1 MTLTVNLRKMLHRK
15 SAEYCAPN
23 AAGNTAAGAFM
34 VSDKS
39 DVIPNHDIA
48 YYVGGVSAIWNYNA
62 DQDAWQQMPNSGAA
76 GTFAAGA
83 CGEFRSL
90 AAPGGN
96 ITNTATA
103 GTTTSFTTNLT
114 ITRDLAGHEVRIV
127 GGAGAGYTG
136 KIKGNTLGA
145 NSVITLETAS
155 GTAFSNTTQYQ
166 IFSGSLWFFNAGT
179 TAVGFS
185 VYDRATNTWTARSV
199 TGLPTAWGTDGQLV
213 STPSRTSNKGN
224 GFVNGTAT
232 AGAAS
237 TITLEASKTM
247 LLNQWANFQI
257 RIISGTG
264 AGQIRTISSNTAG
277 ASSVITVSA
286 AWTTVPDATSVYRI
300 EGNDDFFYLL
310 GNNAVTMYRYSLS
323 GNTWTTLAP
332 TVARAGAMGTGGTAD
347 WIDGVQAEE
356 WNDGTYTAH
365 YTTVLVHQNGRYL
378 YSFRGGASNVLDVY
392 DIAANTW
399 ISGIAYGQQMETFT
413 VGSCSVDLDGYIY
426 IQKDATGRVFRFNV
440 AKNVLEPWVLNPVP
454 QGAAVAGDKMFMTTF
469 REGASEVNFLY
480 TLGNTRS
487 DLTRWVVI

>member
-1 MTLTVNLRKMLHRK
+1 MALTLNLRKMLHRK
-15 SAEYCAPN
+15 AAEYCAPN
-23 AAGNTAAGAFM
+23 AAGNTAAGSFI

-39 DVIPNHDIA
+39 DVIPGHDIA
-48 YYVGGVSAIWNYNA
+48 YFVGGASAIWNYNA
-62 DQDAWQQMPNSGAA
+62 DQDAWLQLPNSGIA

-83 CGEFRSL
+83 CGEFRSI

-103 GTTTSFTTNLT
+103 GTTTTLTTNLT
-114 ITRDLAGHEVRIV
+114 ITRDLAGCEIRTV
-127 GGAGAGYTG
+127 GGAGSGYSG

-145 NSVITLETAS
+145 NAIITVETAS
-155 GTAFSNTTQYQ
+155 SVAFSNTTQYQ
-166 IFSGSLWFFNAGT
+166 IFSGSFWFFNAGT

-185 VYDRATNTWTARSV
+185 VYDRATNAWTARSV

-224 GFVNGTAT
+224 GFVNGTA
-232 AGAAS
+232 AAASVS
-237 TITLEASKTM
+237 TITLEVSKVF
-247 LLNQWANFQI
+247 LLNQWANYQI

-277 ASSVITVSA
+277 ASPVVTVSA
-286 AWTTVPDATSVYRI
+286 AWTTQPDATSVYRI

-310 GNNAVTMYRYSLS
+310 GNNAVTMYRYSIS
-323 GNTWTTLAP
+323 GNTWSTLSP
-332 TVARAGAMGTGGTAD
+332 TAARAGAPGGGFTAD
-347 WIDGVQAEE
+347 WIDGVQTAD
-356 WNDGTYTAH
+356 WNDGSYAAH
-365 YTTVLVHQNGRYL
+365 YTGTVNQNGRYI
-378 YSFRGGASNVLDVY
+378 YSFRGGAGNVLDLY

-399 ISGIAYGQQMETFT
+399 ISGVVYGQQMETFT
-413 VGSCSVDLDGYIY
+413 TGSCSVDLDGYIY
-426 IQKDATGRVFRFNV
+426 IQKDATGRIYRFDV

-469 REGASEVNFLY
+469 REGAAEVNFLY

-487 DLTRWVVI
+487 ELTRWVVI